1 MNSTPLLVK
10 SAPPFALTSTV
21 TSSAS
26 LKTGARH
33 VTRLEVI
40 IRTPSPVTTWAPNLH
55 CSPLAL
61 EMPPLNITDTAV
73 PRPKVPVLGRTP
85 VMRNSSRYSNFKL
98 PIKKAPKEP
107 SDTRSSTVLR
117 LLDFGDTQTTPESPR
132 TSPATTAVPKWHET
146 VPASPCILPYI
157 DTVTV
162 VPPPTEAILGVTDE
176 IPRPPSNVS
185 CMLDSP
191 VSTPLLLTLTRTVPA
206 PLVGAMH
213 FTMDD
218 EAYTALA
225 VVLTPI
231 LQLNPSVC
239 SKCRPTTVIT
249 WFAAPATANEGRRLS
264 TVALGW

>member
-1 MNSTPLLVK
+1 
-10 SAPPFALTSTV
+10 
-21 TSSAS
+21 
-26 LKTGARH
+26 
-33 VTRLEVI
+33 
-40 IRTPSPVTTWAPNLH
+40 
-55 CSPLAL
+55 
-61 EMPPLNITDTAV
+61 MPPLNITDTAV
-73 PRPKVPVLGRTP
+73 PRPKVPLLGRTP
-85 VMRNSSRYSNFKL
+85 AMRSSSRYSNFKL

-117 LLDFGDTQTTPESPR
+117 LLVFGDTQTTLESPR
-132 TSPATTAVPKWHET
+132 TSPATTAVPKWHDT

-218 EAYTALA
+218 EAYTALT
-225 VVLTPI
+225 VVFTPI

-264 TVALGW
+264 TTGSSCRNKVCSPTLWSTVPFTLSCRYTLPGDANMGDRHTIRALEIHFAGTICPCI